1 MSTDPDLGSDVQPGC
16 LAPRQR
22 YDLFGHDAAETDLA
36 TALSSGRM
44 HHAWLITGPRG
55 VGKATFAWRAARRI
69 LGAAAAPQSG
79 PLGTS
84 PSDPVCQLLE
94 AGACADLL
102 LLRRPWDDKRKRWRA
117 EITIEEARKAPHF
130 FEKSAH
136 ANDGWRVCL
145 VDSVDEMNRNAVN
158 ALLKTLEEPP
168 QKGVLLLVAHSPG
181 RLPATIRSRCRTL
194 VLRPSEIEATAAW
207 LIEQG
212 AAKGMPT
219 AVAASRLAG
228 GAPGRALALCAS
240 GGVELAGRVEA
251 IVARG
256 AAASDSDVRA
266 LAERVARKGS
276 EGLRSVFYTAL
287 SNAIHAAARS
297 QAENQIDP
305 TPWLIAWR
313 EVNTLAGEA
322 DGLYLDPKQ
331 TALAA
336 LSYARDAA
344 RQPSV

>member
-16 LAPRQR
+16 LAPRQN
-22 YDLFGHDAAETDLA
+22 YDLFGHEAAETDLA
-36 TALSSGRM
+36 TALASGRM

-55 VGKATFAWRAARRI
+55 VGKATFAWRAVRRV
-69 LGAAAAPQSG
+69 LGASAAPQFG
-79 PLGTS
+79 ALGAS
-84 PSDPVCQLLE
+84 PADPVCQLIE
-94 AGACADLL
+94 ANACADLL
-102 LLRRPWDDKRKRWRA
+102 LLRRPWDDKRKRWRG
-117 EITIEEARKAPHF
+117 EITVEESRKAPHF

-136 ANDGWRVCL
+136 ANGGWRVCL

-168 QKGVLLLVAHSPG
+168 QRGVILLVAHSPG

-194 VLRPSEIEATAAW
+194 VLRPPEVEATAAW
-207 LIEQG
+207 LVEQG
-212 AAKGMPT
+212 AANDLPT
-219 AVAASRLAG
+219 AMAASRLAG

-240 GGVELAGRVEA
+240 GGVELASQVDA

-266 LAERVARKGS
+266 LAERVSRKGS

-287 SNAIHAAARS
+287 SNAIHAAARA
-297 QAENQIDP
+297 QAENQVDP
-305 TPWLIAWR
+305 MPWLKAWR

-336 LSYARDAA
+336 LGYARDAA
-344 RQPSV
+344 RQQSV